1 MNKKISDFLTDHDV
15 LTIDTSSSVLDAINL
30 MKSESQSYV
39 LVTDSSNVVGIFTE
53 RDLLN
58 RVLGENKLPA
68 DVEIQDV
75 MTPDPDALIPD
86 DYIAYAV
93 ERMAR
98 YGYRTIPVQDGPGLN
113 VLTVWDVMMHLSDIL
128 ADAEES
134 ENDREIVEEFTDIG
148 GG

>member
-1 MNKKISDFLTDHDV
+1 MNKKISEFLVAHNV
-15 LTIDTSSSVLDAINL
+15 LTIDTASSVLDAINL
-30 MKSESQSYV
+30 MKAEGQSYV
-39 LVTDSSNVVGIFTE
+39 LVTDNGDVVGIFTE

-68 DVEIQDV
+68 DVAIEDV
-75 MTPDPDALIPD
+75 MTPNPDALSPD

-98 YGYRTIPVQDGPGLN
+98 YGYRNIPVDEGDGLN

-134 ENDREIVEEFTDIG
+134 ESDREILEEMADIG